1 MGNRSW
7 SRLAKDSIG
16 RGKPDVLLQL
26 AWVHSAMFG
35 QGKIVDISLLRNE
48 IRDLEMADVSHGPN
62 ELKLVNCELA
72 SPTSLMTISL
82 G

>member
-1 MGNRSW
+1 
-7 SRLAKDSIG
+7 
-16 RGKPDVLLQL
+16 
-26 AWVHSAMFG
+26 MFG